1 MIWLTW
7 RQHRKQA
14 LFTAIAL
21 VALAALMVPTGLQMR
36 HVFVSSGLSACLASL
51 GNAELISGQGID
63 CHALTN
69 QFQNQ
74 FGVLT
79 FVGILFVLLPLL
91 VGLFFGAPLVARE
104 VEHHTH
110 LLVWTQGVSRL
121 RWAVTKFGLVGAG
134 ALVAAIGYALG
145 VSWWYEPLVAAGN
158 GRLGPVLF
166 DVQGIAPI
174 GYTLFA
180 VALGIVAG
188 TLWRKMLPAM
198 AVTLV
203 GFIGVRILIETLAR
217 PNYAPARTLTY
228 PLASQLQP
236 NPSSGAWISSEGI
249 RNAAG
254 KLVMSN
260 AQIGCPPSATNCGSQ
275 MGLGPGSYN
284 WQLYQPADRFWL
296 FQGIETGI
304 FVALA
309 ALLVIIAIRRIRQ
322 IA

>member
-21 VALAALMVPTGLQMR
+21 IALAAIMVPSGLDMR
-36 HVFVSSGLSACLASL
+36 HVYVSSGLSACFTAL
-51 GNAELISGQGID
+51 GNAQLTTGD
-63 CHALTN
+63 ACHGLVD

-74 FGVLT
+74 FGAMT
-79 FVGILFVLLPLL
+79 FVGVLFVLLPLL

-104 VEHHTH
+104 VEQHTH

-121 RWAVTKFGLVGAG
+121 RWAVTKFGLIGAG
-134 ALVAAIGYALG
+134 AVVVAVAYALG
-145 VSWWYEPLVAAGN
+145 VSWWYMPLAAAGN
-158 GRLGPVLF
+158 GRFGYLTF
-166 DVQGIAPI
+166 DVGGIAPI

-180 VALGIVAG
+180 VALGVVAG
-188 TLWRKMLPAM
+188 TLWRKVLPAM

-203 GFIGVRILIETLAR
+203 GFIGVRVLIETLAR
-217 PNYAPARTLTY
+217 PNYLPAKTLTF
-228 PLASQLQP
+228 PVTSEAQP
-236 NPSSGAWISSEGI
+236 NPAAGAWVYTQGV

-254 KLVMSN
+254 QLVLSN
-260 AQIGCPPSATNCGSQ
+260 AQIGCPPAQASCGDSL
-275 MGLGPGSYN
+275 GLGPGSYN

-304 FVALA
+304 FVVLA
-309 ALLVIIAIRRIRQ
+309 AALIYLAIRRIRQ